1 MATTVEERTFTFDTI
16 ILDAHGRV
24 VERFTGQAP
33 GLTHVLR
40 PGVGLDMVRIPGGAF
55 LMGSPEGE
63 GYPDERPQHVVT
75 VGPFWM
81 GRFPVTQAQWE
92 AVMGPHRCRCQGAGR
107 PVDRVSWDEAV
118 AFCHRLLRCGAREG
132 ALRGR
137 DYRLPTEAE
146 WEYACR
152 AATSTPFHFGPTIS
166 TDAANYNGAFVYG
179 AGSAGVYR
187 YESTEVGSFPANAW
201 GLADM
206 HGNVW
211 EWCSDAWHADY
222 VGAPADGCAWDNPV
236 KGTARV
242 ARGCSWHEPPEICR
256 SATRLKASPAYGD
269 DLIGFRVAL

>member
-1 MATTVEERTFTFDTI
+1 MTSKPAKCRSTNPVLNSLSNKMSQRIDYSFPPNIKKPSTAQNTRSLVG
-16 ILDAHGRV
+16 GRH
-24 VERFTGQAP
+24 P
-33 GLTHVLR
+33 
-40 PGVGLDMVRIPGGAF
+40 
-55 LMGSPEGE
+55 
-63 GYPDERPQHVVT
+63 
-75 VGPFWM
+75 
-81 GRFPVTQAQWE
+81 
-92 AVMGPHRCRCQGAGR
+92 AVM
-107 PVDRVSWDEAV
+107 VTWYEAV
-118 AFCHRLLRCGAREG
+118 AFCHRLSRCGAREG
-132 ALRGR
+132 ALRGS

-152 AATSTPFHFGPTIS
+152 AATTTPFHFGPTIS

-187 YESTEVGSFPANAW
+187 HESTEVGSFPANAW

-236 KGTARV
+236 KGMARV
-242 ARGCSWHEPPEICR
+242 ARGGSWHEPPEICR